1 MYLIVETVRQEAE
14 GDKAEWKSMRQ
25 TFRAE
30 LGEEPTHVQEGGME
44 VPRAEGEVG
53 EVGFGSGPRAAGTG
67 SSVLVS
73 ARAEPCGRRG
83 QGAEE
88 LPGVR

>member
-30 LGEEPTHVQEGGME
+30 LGEEPRLVQEGGME
-44 VPRAEGEVG
+44 VLRAEEEVG
-53 EVGFGSGPRAAGTG
+53 EVGFGSGPRVEGAG
-67 SSVLVS
+67 SSGLVS
-73 ARAEPCGRRG
+73 ASAETWSR
-83 QGAEE
+83 
-88 LPGVR
+88 